1 MATIINEYDETI
13 DGDVYHVQEFD
24 DGEFLIAPISND

>member
-13 DGDVYHVQEFD
+13 DGEVYHVQEFD
-24 DGEFLIAPISND
+24 NGDVLIAPINND